1 MAMNRM
7 MTAAVAVAL
16 MTIGGCK
23 QQPAADDNAA
33 ATTAA
38 AAAGIDGTWVADLA
52 SVKFDE
58 KPDEFMLKDGAYS
71 CPTCLPTPYTNFAA
85 DGAFHPVADRPN
97 FDALSIS
104 IVDDKTVK
112 FTRRKGDKE
121 VSNNTLTVSADG
133 KTATN
138 SWADFNNANGQQTT
152 GSATLRRVGDA
163 PAGAHAI
170 SGKWAIDKPGNI
182 SPEAL
187 TATYKVDGDT
197 LNGEFGTG
205 EKFAAK
211 LDGTPT
217 KVEGD
222 AASAMVSAKREGDGY
237 KLAYTV
243 NEKVVDEVTLSPAAD
258 GTIAVV
264 AFDPRDQSKV
274 SYTLK
279 RK

>member
-1 MAMNRM
+1 MNRM
-7 MTAAVAVAL
+7 MTAAMAVAL

-23 QQPAADDNAA
+23 EQPAADANEAATPAA
-33 ATTAA
+33 AT
-38 AAAGIDGTWVADLA
+38 GIDGTWVADLA
-52 SVKFDE
+52 SVKFE
-58 KPDEFMLKDGAYS
+58 ETPDEFTLKDGAYS

-85 DGAFHPVADRPN
+85 DGAFHPVADRPS
-97 FDALSIS
+97 FDSLSIS
-104 IVDDKTVK
+104 VIDDKSVK

-121 VSNNTLTVSADG
+121 VGSNTLTVSADG
-133 KTATN
+133 KSATN
-138 SWADFNNANGQQTT
+138 SWVDLNNANGQQTT
-152 GSATLRRVGDA
+152 GNATLKRVGDA

-170 SGKWAIDKPGNI
+170 SGKWTIDKPGEI

-187 TATYKVDGDT
+187 TASYKVDGDV
-197 LNGEFGTG
+197 LSAEFGTG

-222 AASAMVSAKREGDGY
+222 AASAIVSAKREGDGY
-237 KLAYTV
+237 KLAYSV
-243 NEKVVDEVTLSPAAD
+243 NDKVVDELTLTPAAD
-258 GTIAVV
+258 GTMNVV
-264 AFDPRDQSKV
+264 AIDPRDQSKV

>member
-1 MAMNRM
+1 MNRM

-23 QQPAADDNAA
+23 QQAATDDNAA
-33 ATTAA
+33 ATPA

-58 KPDEFMLKDGAYS
+58 KPDEFVLKDGAYS

-85 DGAFHPVADRPN
+85 DGAFHPVADRPA
-97 FDALSIS
+97 FDSLSIS
-104 IVDDKTVK
+104 VVDDKSVK

-121 VSNNTLTVSADG
+121 VGHNTLTVSADG

-138 SWADFNNANGQQTT
+138 NWVDLNNANGQQTT
-152 GSATLRRVGDA
+152 GSATLTRVGDA

-170 SGKWAIDKPGNI
+170 SGQWKIDKPGDI

-187 TATYKVDGDT
+187 TATYKVDGDV
-197 LNGEFGTG
+197 LNAEFGTG

-211 LDGTPT
+211 LDGTPSP
-217 KVEGD
+217 VEGD
-222 AASAMVSAKREGDGY
+222 AASATVSAKREGEGY

-243 NEKVVDEVTLSPAAD
+243 NNKVVDELTITPAAD
-258 GTIAVV
+258 GTMSVV